1 MNNISTITDNDSLL
15 DISVLIPISDR
26 VGDIEKIF
34 VEHRKILDFNKLTY
48 EFIFVLDGSFEK
60 IEKTLDFLQETNPGI
75 VKVIKFNRHFGE
87 ARAINAAFVESTGE
101 KILTLPAYLQIEPD
115 NIQKL
120 FDQFSEDIDVLFA
133 ARYPRKDNFLNRI
146 QSRVFHGLV
155 NSLMAESFKDIS
167 CGVRLM
173 RRNVMQRIELYG
185 DLYRFIPLLAIYK
198 GFKVKEIYLQ
208 QANDNFRLRLYGP
221 GIYLT
226 RFLDVFTLIFLIKF
240 TQKPLRFFGAWG
252 GGIAF
257 IGALIT
263 GFTVYQ
269 RLIVDI
275 SLSDRPLFLGG
286 ILLIMLGVQTF
297 FIGLVAEIILFM
309 NVPSEPHYNI
319 EEKIE

>member
-1 MNNISTITDNDSLL
+1 M
-15 DISVLIPISDR
+15 
-26 VGDIEKIF
+26 
-34 VEHRKILDFNKLTY
+34 
-48 EFIFVLDGSFEK
+48 
-60 IEKTLDFLQETNPGI
+60 
-75 VKVIKFNRHFGE
+75 
-87 ARAINAAFVESTGE
+87 
-101 KILTLPAYLQIEPD
+101 
-115 NIQKL
+115 QK
-120 FDQFSEDIDVLFA
+120 
-133 ARYPRKDNFLNRI
+133 
-146 QSRVFHGLV
+146 
-155 NSLMAESFKDIS
+155 
-167 CGVRLM
+167 
-173 RRNVMQRIELYG
+173 IELYG
-185 DLYRFIPLLAIYK
+185 DMYRFIPLLAIYK

-208 QANDNFRLRLYGP
+208 QAHDNFSLRVYGP

-263 GFTVYQ
+263 GVTVYQ
-269 RLIVDI
+269 RVIEDI
-275 SLSDRPLFLGG
+275 GLADRPLFLGG

>member
-1 MNNISTITDNDSLL
+1 MNDISTIADKESSL
-15 DISVLIPISDR
+15 DISVLIPVTDR

-34 VEHRKILDFNKLTY
+34 VEHRKILDRNKFSY
-48 EFIFVLDGSFEK
+48 EFIFVLDGSFPKAEK
-60 IEKTLDFLQETNPGI
+60 ILDKLLEANPDS

-87 ARAINAAFVESTGE
+87 ARAINAAFLESTGE
-101 KILTLPAYLQIEPD
+101 NILTLPAYLQIEPD

-120 FDQFSEDIDVLFA
+120 FDKFSDEIDVLFA

-146 QSRVFHGLV
+146 QSGIFHALL
-155 NSLMAESFKDIS
+155 NSLMEESFKDIS
-167 CGVRLM
+167 CSVRLM
-173 RRNVMQRIELYG
+173 RRDVMQRIELYG
-185 DLYRFIPLLAIYK
+185 DMYRFIPLLAIYK
-198 GFKVKEIYLQ
+198 GFKVKEIHLQ
-208 QANDNFRLRLYGP
+208 QAIDNFRLRLHGP
-221 GIYLT
+221 GIYLK

-257 IGALIT
+257 IGAVIT
-263 GFTVYQ
+263 GITVYQ
-269 RLIVDI
+269 RLIGDI
-275 SLSDRPLFLGG
+275 SLADRPLFLGG

-309 NVPSEPHYNI
+309 NVPAEPHYNI